1 MRKAK
6 KILFHTLILTLTSLI
21 MRTVGVSFHV
31 FISNRIGAGGLGLF
45 GLIMSVYTFAV
56 TLAISGIRLTTTKL
70 VAEELAKG
78 QGSTALLAV
87 KRCLLYSL
95 FFGGLA
101 SIGLILCADWV
112 GTSLLGDARTIPS
125 LYVLAFSL
133 IPVAM
138 CSVLTGYFLA
148 VRKAVKSA
156 AAQFLEQLLRIG
168 IVVFGLNFI
177 APSDIE
183 KSCLLMVFG
192 TSASEVFSF
201 LLHYCLYRLDRHQI
215 RKDNQKAGT
224 ITGRMMRIAIPL
236 AISDYARSV
245 LSAAEHLLI
254 PRKLS
259 EHGYSKDAAL
269 SQYGR
274 IHGMALSVLTF
285 PSAFL
290 GAFSSLLMPE
300 IAESYAKKNMRRI
313 YYIMTRVL
321 KLAFIFA
328 VFVGGVFLFFSK
340 ELSQAIYGSYEIAPY
355 LCCLSPLLVVIYT
368 DDVVDALLKGLDQQV
383 SSMRYNLLDSFL
395 GVVLVCLLIPRFG
408 AGGYIAVIYITEMIN
423 GILSM
428 NRLIK
433 VTDFSLNIKDFITKP
448 VLSAL
453 LAAGLVKLVFFHN
466 AFSVTILAAMIVL
479 MLLFYVLILLVTSCI
494 TREDFSFFATLFRKG
509 K

>member
-21 MRTVGVSFHV
+21 MRTVGVFFHV
-31 FISNRIGAGGLGLF
+31 FISKRIGAGGLGLF
-45 GLIMSVYTFAV
+45 QMIMSVYAFAL

-70 VAEELAKG
+70 VAEALAKG
-78 QGSTALLAV
+78 QGKTALMSV

-101 SIGLILCADWV
+101 SICLFLSAKWV
-112 GTSLLGDARTIPS
+112 GTSLLGDVRTIPS
-125 LYVLAFSL
+125 LYVLSISL

-138 CSVLTGYFLA
+138 CSVLSGYFLA
-148 VRKAVKSA
+148 VRRVIKSA
-156 AAQFLEQLLRIG
+156 VAQFLEQLLRIG
-168 IVVFGLNFI
+168 IVAFGLNFI
-177 APSDIE
+177 VPSDIE
-183 KSCLLMVFG
+183 KACVLMVFG

-201 LLHYCLYRLDRHQI
+201 FLHYCIYRLDRRNIHTDH
-215 RKDNQKAGT
+215 KKTDK
-224 ITGRMMRIAIPL
+224 ITGRMMRIALPL
-236 AISDYARSV
+236 AVSDYARSV

-254 PRKLS
+254 PRKLC
-259 EHGYSKDAAL
+259 EHGYSRNAAL

-300 IAESYAKKNMRRI
+300 IAESYVRKNMRRI

-321 KLAFIFA
+321 KLAFVFA
-328 VFVGGVFLFFSK
+328 IFVGAVFLFYAQ
-340 ELSQAIYGSYEIAPY
+340 ELSAVIYGSGEIAPY
-355 LCCLSPLLVVIYT
+355 LFCLAPLLVIIYT

-428 NRLIK
+428 NRLLK
-433 VTDFSLNIKDFITKP
+433 VTDFSLNIKNFIIKP
-448 VLSAL
+448 ALSAL
-453 LAAGLVKLVFFHN
+453 LAAGLVQLLFSRN
-466 AFSVTILAAMIVL
+466 AFSVAVLVIMIAV
-479 MLLFYVLILLVTSCI
+479 MLFFYVLILLATACV
-494 TREDFSFFATLFRKG
+494 TREDISFFVTLFKNG